1 MTSHQEHL
9 DTVLVW
15 SSAFR
20 RPAAPRAQNRENAEL
35 PTNFA
40 AFLKDNFKMR
50 TIASGKPIDCDF
62 H

>member
-1 MTSHQEHL
+1 MTSRREHL

-20 RPAAPRAQNRENAEL
+20 RSAAPRAQNRENAEL

-40 AFLKDNFKMR
+40 AFQKNNFKMR
-50 TIASGKPIDCDF
+50 TIASGKPIDRGF